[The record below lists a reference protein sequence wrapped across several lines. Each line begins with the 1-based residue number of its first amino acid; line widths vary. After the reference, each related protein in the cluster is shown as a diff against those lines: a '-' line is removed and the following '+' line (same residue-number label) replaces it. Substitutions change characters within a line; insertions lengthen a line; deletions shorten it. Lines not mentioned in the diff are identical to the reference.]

1 MASSPAFKRLLASCI
16 VLLGSAAAA
25 LAQGPDAKTFLSD
38 SFAPKQKN
46 VDITTPAAADIAAC
60 TIDVSK
66 GDVPGTTVYTILDGK
81 KQTLRRFVAIGAKV
95 EQSSYFKDGS
105 EVYREIDTNR
115 DGVADQFR
123 WLNAGGMKWGVD
135 LNGDGKID
143 AWRLI
148 SAEEVC
154 QEAFAALSA
163 SNYDRLK
170 ALFITE
176 AEVQSLKLS
185 KTQADR
191 IAKLQAGSLV
201 KFQTTLKKLEGVVGG
216 TYLQIDAA
224 TPSCVPGE
232 VFGAAN
238 DIIKFGSRS
247 ILYKSASK
255 KDDWIH
261 TGELIQVGL
270 AWRLIDVP
278 GEESPDTTGIIN
290 PAISQKLRDALD
302 LLAVHD
308 KTPPA
313 HTPPN
318 AKNVEVDTYL
328 TKRIKIIQQIVEA
341 ADDKDR
347 ENWYKQMID
356 NMSTAAQNLGDE
368 ASLGRLTAFKDQI
381 SKGMPGSNLAAYAV
395 YRDLWTR
402 YSLASVDPKAQGD
415 AIRKVQE
422 GWLTQLAGFVKDYPK
437 SDDTPD
443 ALSQLA
449 LGCEFSGKDEE
460 SKRWYKA
467 IVDNFPTNRLAPIA
481 KGSIDRLDLV
491 GNDLKLAGPQL
502 NNAATPFDIASLKGK
517 AVIVYYWASHSTQCV
532 GDFARLKQVVA
543 ASAGKVE
550 LVCVSLD
557 ETAEKAQEFLK
568 ANPVPGVQL
577 FQATAAG
584 AGLSSPFAVQYG
596 IQGLPTAFLVRPDG
610 KVANRSLQ
618 ITDLEN
624 ELKRIQ

>member
-1 MASSPAFKRLLASCI
+1 MATSPAFKRLLAGCL
-16 VLLGSAAAA
+16 VLLGSATSVI
-25 LAQGPDAKTFLSD
+25 AQGPDAKTFLGD
-38 SFAPKQKN
+38 NFAPKQKN
-46 VDITTPAAADIAAC
+46 VDITTPAAAELAAC
-60 TIDVSK
+60 TVDVSK
-66 GDVPGTTVYTILDGK
+66 GEVAGTTVYTVLDGR
-81 KQTLRRFVAIGAKV
+81 KQTLRRFVAVGPKV
-95 EQSSYFKDGS
+95 EQSSYFKDGG

-135 LNGDGKID
+135 LNGDGRID

-154 QEAFAALSA
+154 QEAFAALSS

-170 ALFITE
+170 ALFITD

-191 IAKLQAGSLV
+191 IAKLQAGAMQ
-201 KFQTTLKKLEGVVGG
+201 KFQATLKKFDGLVGG
-216 TYLQIDAA
+216 AYLQVDAA

-232 VFGAAN
+232 TFGAAS
-238 DIIKFGSRS
+238 DVIKFSSRS

-255 KDDWIH
+255 KDDWVH

-278 GEESPDTTGIIN
+278 GEDDIGPVTN
-290 PAISQKLRDALD
+290 PNLRVALD

-308 KTPPA
+308 KAPPA
-313 HTPPN
+313 HTPPL
-318 AKNVEVDTYL
+318 AKNAEVDTYL
-328 TKRIKIIQQIVEA
+328 TKRIKIIQQIVEN
-341 ADDKDR
+341 ADEKDR

-368 ASLGRLTAFKDQI
+368 ASLGRLGAFKDQI
-381 SKGMPGSNLAAYAV
+381 AKGMPNSNLAAYAV

-415 AIRKVQE
+415 TIRKVQE
-422 GWLTQLAGFVKDYPK
+422 GWLTQLATFVKDYPK
-437 SDDTPD
+437 SEDTPD

-467 IVDNFPTNRLAPIA
+467 IVDNFPTNRFAPVA

-502 NNAATPFDIASLKGK
+502 NNAQAPFDIASLKGK

-532 GDFARLKQVVA
+532 GDFARLKQVVN

-557 ETAEKAQEFLK
+557 ETADKALEFVK

-577 FQATAAG
+577 FQATASG
-584 AGLSSPFAVQYG
+584 AGLSSPLAVQYG

>member
-1 MASSPAFKRLLASCI
+1 MASSPAFKRLLAGCL
-16 VLLGSAAAA
+16 VWLGSIASA
-25 LAQGPDAKTFLSD
+25 LAQGPDAKTFLGD
-38 SFAPKQKN
+38 GFAPKQKN
-46 VDITTPAAADIAAC
+46 VDITTPAAAEIATC
-60 TIDVSK
+60 TVDVSK
-66 GDVPGTTVYTILDGK
+66 GDVPGTTVYTVLDAK
-81 KQTLRRFVAIGAKV
+81 KQTLRRFVAVGAKV

-143 AWRLI
+143 SWRLI

-191 IAKLQAGSLV
+191 IAKLQAGSLL
-201 KFQTTLKKLEGVVGG
+201 KFQTTLKKL
-216 TYLQIDAA
+216 DAA

-238 DIIKFGSRS
+238 DIIKFSSRS

-255 KDDWIH
+255 KDDWVH

-278 GEESPDTTGIIN
+278 GEESPDTPGGDPIK
-290 PAISQKLRDALD
+290 ISQKLRDALD

-308 KTPPA
+308 KVTPAATAPM
-313 HTPPN
+313 

-356 NMSTAAQNLGDE
+356 NMSTAAQNMGDE
-368 ASLGRLTAFKDQI
+368 ATLGRLTAFKDQI

-422 GWLTQLAGFVKDYPK
+422 GWLAQLATFVKDYPK
-437 SDDTPD
+437 SEDTPD

-449 LGCEFSGKDEE
+449 LGCEFSGKEEE

-502 NNAATPFDIASLKGK
+502 NNAATPFDITSLKGK

-532 GDFARLKQVVA
+532 GDFARLKQVVN

-577 FQATAAG
+577 FQASAGG